1 MMSIVFLD
9 SNNDTWI
16 TALYSYIC
24 SLLDTSSIL
33 NKLFGVSLLNIRLMN
48 SQEKAKKIEAFS
60 TFLENK
66 RLIQAYIKSGLKSKE
81 LEEEISKRGIK
92 FATPAL

>member
-1 MMSIVFLD
+1 
-9 SNNDTWI
+9 
-16 TALYSYIC
+16 
-24 SLLDTSSIL
+24 
-33 NKLFGVSLLNIRLMN
+33 MN

-60 TFLENK
+60 IFLENK